1 LFDERTHFYCSFE
14 LGFEGELGWSETI
27 RVIRD
32 WLSQKL
38 QNWSATANLDGDW
51 FVIGDEQPHYFG
63 HHSIDV
69 AASAQSDNEPQLWS
83 LAYQHDDASWHY
95 RKWKTEIS
103 LSKQKSQL
111 RFTLRLSHFVSG
123 DWVGKEPALPTN
135 TIPGVVTSFV
145 KAGKALSGGTPLYT
159 VPISV
164 KSGHASLFRL
174 FLESDQR
181 ELPIVLIS
189 KNADGETLVKPRV
202 LARALTSI
210 AFVCEVQD
218 AEADYAL
225 SQVLPQNF
233 RTFGGAVRLY
243 LPGVNIA
250 KPSDSFRHRYFRF
263 DDKEQETGSVEA
275 LIVRAAL
282 RRVALQQDRSL
293 VAVREVRLRNLVS
306 LARAKDDVSTLVSA
320 LQEKVIRLEKVEDE
334 QYNEY
339 CGVVARLESCEG
351 ELREANEELKQKEF
365 QVVVLTSALSE
376 KSETVQEESP
386 FQIFKSNIEA
396 KQVQIPIICIR
407 SKQDPSFIE
416 AIAESLK
423 VEPSELQDYFEE
435 EIREYSSNL
444 IKNLISAHSGKVVL
458 YAHAHLK
465 YFAPEGKKDFPEFF
479 AGAKVRD
486 SVSRFIQWIT

>member
-1 LFDERTHFYCSFE
+1 
-14 LGFEGELGWSETI
+14 
-27 RVIRD
+27 
-32 WLSQKL
+32 
-38 QNWSATANLDGDW
+38 
-51 FVIGDEQPHYFG
+51 
-63 HHSIDV
+63 
-69 AASAQSDNEPQLWS
+69 
-83 LAYQHDDASWHY
+83 
-95 RKWKTEIS
+95 
-103 LSKQKSQL
+103 
-111 RFTLRLSHFVSG
+111 
-123 DWVGKEPALPTN
+123 
-135 TIPGVVTSFV
+135 
-145 KAGKALSGGTPLYT
+145 
-159 VPISV
+159 
-164 KSGHASLFRL
+164 
-174 FLESDQR
+174 
-181 ELPIVLIS
+181 
-189 KNADGETLVKPRV
+189 
-202 LARALTSI
+202 
-210 AFVCEVQD
+210 
-218 AEADYAL
+218 
-225 SQVLPQNF
+225 
-233 RTFGGAVRLY
+233 
-243 LPGVNIA
+243 
-250 KPSDSFRHRYFRF
+250 
-263 DDKEQETGSVEA
+263 
-275 LIVRAAL
+275 
-282 RRVALQQDRSL
+282 

>member
-1 LFDERTHFYCSFE
+1 MFDERTHFYCSFE
-14 LGFEGELGWSETI
+14 LRLEGEQGWFEAIS
-27 RVIRD
+27 VIRD
-32 WLSQKL
+32 WLSHKL
-38 QNWSATANLDGDW
+38 QHWSATANLDGDW
-51 FVIGDEQPHYFG
+51 FIIGDEQPHYFG

-69 AASAQSDNEPQLWS
+69 AATAQSNDESQLWS

-123 DWVGKEPALPTN
+123 DWVGEEPSLPTH
-135 TIPGVVTSFV
+135 TIPGVVISFV
-145 KAGKALSGGTPLYT
+145 KAGKALSGGIPLQT
-159 VPISV
+159 KPIAV
-164 KSGHASLFRL
+164 KSDQASLFRL

-189 KNADGETLVKPRV
+189 KNADGDTLVKPRV
-202 LARALTSI
+202 LARALASI
-210 AFVCEVQD
+210 AFVCEVHD

-263 DDKEQETGSVEA
+263 DDRGHETGSVEA

-293 VAVREVRLRNLVS
+293 VAVREVRLRNLLS

-320 LQEKVIRLEKVEDE
+320 LQEEVIRHEKVEDE
-334 QYNEY
+334 QFNEY
-339 CGVVARLESCEG
+339 CGVLAKLESCEG
-351 ELREANEELKQKEF
+351 ELREANDELRQTEFQIVELKR
-365 QVVVLTSALSE
+365 ALQA
-376 KSETVQEESP
+376 KSETVLEESP
-386 FQIFKSNIEA
+386 FRIFKSKLEA
-396 KQVQIPIICIR
+396 KEIQLPIICIR
-407 SKQDPSFIE
+407 SKQDPSYLE
-416 AIAESLK
+416 AIAEVL
-423 VEPSELQDYFEE
+423 ELNSEDLQEVFEE
-435 EIREYSSNL
+435 EIREHSSKLISNL
-444 IKNLISAHSGKVVL
+444 IAAHSGKVLL
-458 YAHAHLK
+458 YAHHHLK
-465 YFAPEGKKDFPEFF
+465 YFGPDDKKNFQQFF

-486 SVSRFIQWIT
+486 SVTRFLQWIG